1 MWLFIL
7 ILSGWQQLTYMTDTM
22 QTQNV
27 VQPWLYAAHCILIC
41 ERLNFSRI
49 PLSYSIIML
58 YHYYHYHYTTFNLLT
73 CGMFQTSVFGV
84 YHNIQSSVASVQ
96 TFVTAI
102 KSAIRT
108 SISLQKYMTLM
119 RSNIRYICT
128 VFKLRIEGLAKYG
141 PSCFTIVFM
150 RHPNFILNQC
160 NKRKTRE
167 TVPFPHLLQKEK
179 VNCVHK
185 EKCTN

>member
-73 CGMFQTSVFGV
+73 CGMFQTSVFEAF
-84 YHNIQSSVASVQ
+84 HSFSSILLVPASNSEKQIFTKIYDVDEVRYNL
-96 TFVTAI
+96 F
-102 KSAIRT
+102 T
-108 SISLQKYMTLM
+108 SI
-119 RSNIRYICT
+119 
-128 VFKLRIEGLAKYG
+128 VFVLFLIEYVLKRISEI
-141 PSCFTIVFM
+141 S
-150 RHPNFILNQC
+150 
-160 NKRKTRE
+160 
-167 TVPFPHLLQKEK
+167 
-179 VNCVHK
+179 
-185 EKCTN
+185 